1 MGRPGLRL
9 RGAALLRVLACQ
21 PRQAAVYAPW
31 EEGLTLAYEN
41 PTLPQPAR
49 SAGRLQ
55 VRVAR
60 SPVAPGGPAAIQL
73 DLTST
78 QGRTSVNLL
87 CRAGGVSLVAP
98 DGQSQTRLLPEGFPA
113 GDTWTERGITF
124 RVVGRGAWQGARL
137 LPPGTDPVGVWVEA
151 TPAHGPRHR
160 TLYLPD
166 LGEVESLEER
176 AAGWTTVNL
185 LVARGFTDL
194 PSLMRP

>member
-1 MGRPGLRL
+1 MRRMG
-9 RGAALLRVLACQ
+9 LLLGSATLLLALACQ

-31 EEGLTLAYEN
+31 EEGLTLAYED

-60 SPVAPGGPAAIQL
+60 APIAPGGPTAVQL

-78 QGRTSVNLL
+78 QGRTTLNLL
-87 CRAGGVSLVAP
+87 CKGGGVSLVAP
-98 DGQSQTRLLPEGFPA
+98 DGQGQTRLLPEGFPA

-124 RVVGRGAWQGARL
+124 RVVGRGAWSGARL

-151 TPAHGPRHR
+151 TPAQGPRR
-160 TLYLPD
+160 RILYLPD

-176 AAGWTTVNL
+176 AGAWTPVNV

-194 PSLMRP
+194 PTLTRP

>member
-1 MGRPGLRL
+1 MGRTGLL
-9 RGAALLRVLACQ
+9 LGGAALLLVLACQ

-41 PTLPQPAR
+41 PSLPQPVR
-49 SAGRLQ
+49 SNGRLQ
-55 VRVAR
+55 MRVAR
-60 SPVAPGGPAAIQL
+60 APIAPGGPSAVQL

-78 QGRTSVNLL
+78 QGRTTLNLL

-113 GDTWTERGITF
+113 SESWTERGITF

-137 LPPGTDPVGVWVEA
+137 LAPGTDPIGIWVEG
-151 TPAHGPRHR
+151 TPTQGPRFR

-176 AAGWTTVNL
+176 AGGWTPVNL

-194 PSLMRP
+194 PSLTRP